1 MIGGQ
6 PAPCTGA
13 RCNNPNRLPHD
24 HPCPDTPLT
33 QCRARGGWRW
43 RRQEGLAVTT
53 VRVKLASVPGIDLFP
68 PGKRKILIE
77 RQEPFTEHV
86 VVDLS
91 S

>member
-1 MIGGQ
+1 M
-6 PAPCTGA
+6 
-13 RCNNPNRLPHD
+13 
-24 HPCPDTPLT
+24 
-33 QCRARGGWRW
+33 
-43 RRQEGLAVTT
+43 TT